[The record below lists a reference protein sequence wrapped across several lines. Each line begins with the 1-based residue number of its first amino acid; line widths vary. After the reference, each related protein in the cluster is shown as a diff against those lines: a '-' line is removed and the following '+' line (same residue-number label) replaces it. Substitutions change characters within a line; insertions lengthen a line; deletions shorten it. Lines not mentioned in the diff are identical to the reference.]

1 MEKGKLSVQTENLL
15 PLIKKWLYSEKDIFL
30 RELVSNGLDAI
41 TKLKKITLAED
52 IYQADRTEYYID
64 IKIDRE
70 NSILSIED
78 NGVGLTEDEIKKYIT
93 QIAFSGAEDFIKQYE
108 ESGASER
115 GGIIGNFGLGFFSC
129 FMIATKVEI
138 HSRSWQP
145 GGTAAFWSS
154 EGGEEFELGPGEREN
169 RGTEIKMF
177 VEEDSKDLLD
187 KAKIQE
193 LVRKYCDFL
202 PVEIR
207 VDGSQVNRKDA
218 LWTGQPSSI
227 KAEDYTEFY
236 KYLYPYAGD
245 PLFYVHLNVDYPF
258 KLQGILYFP
267 RLAHELDLNNSNV
280 KIFCKQVFVTDE
292 AAELIPKWLTVLQ
305 GIIDLPD
312 LPLNVSR
319 SYLQNEPQVRKIA
332 NHIIKKVADALNGEF
347 KKNPNHFREI
357 WPDIAP
363 FVKYGMMNDEKFY
376 EAALPSLIFETVQP
390 VGADAPAKV
399 EADEA
404 DSAEGAAAGNGSTRE
419 FVSLDDYLT
428 NNKDKTGE
436 KIYYSSD
443 PDRQTGPLKLFQ
455 SQGIQVLKMDAAI
468 DNHFLNFMEG
478 KHQEYRF
485 SRIDAE
491 LADSVLDKAGDSRLV
506 DAEDKSLGDRLT
518 EVFKQALG
526 NDSVTIRVEALKTE
540 DIPAMILLPE
550 QMRRFSEM
558 SAFMSRELPPF
569 PEIHTLLVNSKNAV
583 IQGLAKPTLVGGE
596 ETGLSKN
603 ERIAR
608 QVYNLAR
615 LAHGGMN
622 AKELEA
628 FLSESHTLLETFL

>member
-30 RELVSNGLDAI
+30 RELVSNALDAI
-41 TKLKKITLAED
+41 TKLKKITLSED
-52 IYQADRTEYYID
+52 IFEADRTEYFID

-70 NSILSIED
+70 NGVLAIED
-78 NGVGLTEDEIKKYIT
+78 NGVGLTEEEIKKYIT
-93 QIAFSGAEDFIKQYE
+93 QIAFSGAEDFIKKYE
-108 ESGASER
+108 ETGGTDR

-129 FMIATKVEI
+129 FMVSRKVEI

-145 GGTAAFWSS
+145 DATAAFWSS
-154 EGGEEFELGPGEREN
+154 EGGEEFELGPGEREH
-169 RGTEIKMF
+169 RGTEIRMF
-177 VEEDSKDLLD
+177 LEDDSKDLLD
-187 KAKIQE
+187 KGKIQE

-227 KAEDYTEFY
+227 KSEDYNEFY
-236 KYLYPYAGD
+236 KYLYPFQGD

-292 AAELIPKWLTVLQ
+292 AQELIPKWLTVLQ

-332 NHIIKKVADALNGEF
+332 NHIIKKVADSLNAEF
-347 KKNPNHFREI
+347 KNNPDHFREI

-376 EAALPSLIFETVQP
+376 EAALPSLIFEVVEP
-390 VGADAPAKV
+390 VGQTAAV
-399 EADEA
+399 
-404 DSAEGAAAGNGSTRE
+404 EGAEEGKQSRE
-419 FVSLDDYLT
+419 FVSLDDYLA
-428 NNKDKTGE
+428 NNKDKTDGV
-436 KIYYSSD
+436 IYYSSD

-455 SQGIQVLKMDAAI
+455 SQGVQVLRMDAAI

-485 SRIDAE
+485 SRIDAD
-491 LADSVLDKAGDSRLV
+491 LADSVLDKSGDSKLV
-506 DAEDKSLGDRLT
+506 DADDKSLADRLT
-518 EVFKQALG
+518 ELFKQALG
-526 NDSVTIRVEALKTE
+526 NDKITVRVEALKTPE
-540 DIPAMILLPE
+540 IPAMILLPE

-558 SAFMSRELPPF
+558 SAFMSREMPPF
-569 PEIHTLLVNSKNAV
+569 PEMHTLLVNSKNDVVRA
-583 IQGLAKPTLVGGE
+583 LAKPSLVGGE
-596 ETGLSKN
+596 GEGLSKN

-608 QVYNLAR
+608 QIYQLAR
-615 LAHGGMN
+615 LGHGGMN
-622 AKELEA
+622 AKDLEKYLA
-628 FLSESHTLLETFL
+628 ESYQLLASFL

>member
-41 TKLKKITLAED
+41 TKLKKVSMSED
-52 IYQADRTEYYID
+52 IFEPDNNEYYID
-64 IKIDRE
+64 LKIDRE
-70 NSILSIED
+70 NGVLAIED
-78 NGVGLTEDEIKKYIT
+78 NGIGLSQEEIKKYIT

-108 ESGASER
+108 ESGGSER
-115 GGIIGNFGLGFFSC
+115 GGIIGNFGLGFFSS
-129 FMIATKVEI
+129 FMVSSKVEI
-138 HSRSWQP
+138 HSRSYRP
-145 GGTAAFWSS
+145 DEAAAFWASD
-154 EGGEEFELGPGEREN
+154 GGEEFELGEGERTT
-169 RGTEIKMF
+169 RGTEIRLF
-177 VEEDSKDLLD
+177 IEDDSKEELLD
-187 KAKIQE
+187 KAKLSE
-193 LVRKYCDFL
+193 LVRKYCDYL

-207 VDGSQVNRKDA
+207 VDGSQVNKKDA
-218 LWTGQPSSI
+218 LWTAQPSSL
-227 KAEDYTEFY
+227 KKEDYNEFY
-236 KYLYPYAGD
+236 KYLYPYQGD

-292 AAELIPKWLTVLQ
+292 AQELIPKWLTVLQ

-332 NHIIKKVADALNGEF
+332 NHIIKKVADSLASEF
-347 KKNPNHFREI
+347 KSNPDHYREI

-363 FVKYGMMNDEKFY
+363 FVKYGMMNDEKFF
-376 EAALPSLIFETVQP
+376 EAARPSLIFETVQA
-390 VGADAPAKV
+390 VGAAPKV
-399 EADEA
+399 EEEG
-404 DSAEGAAAGNGSTRE
+404 AEGASDAARRE
-419 FVSLDDYLT
+419 FVNLEDYLA
-428 NNKDKTGE
+428 NNKDKTGD

-478 KHQEYRF
+478 KHEEYRF
-485 SRIDAE
+485 ARVDAE
-491 LADSVLDKAGDSRLV
+491 LSDSVLDKSDGPKLV
-506 DAEDKSLGDRLT
+506 DAEDKDANQRI
-518 EVFKQALG
+518 EEIFKKAL
-526 NDSVTIRVEALKTE
+526 NNEQITVRVEALKTD

-558 SAFMSRELPPF
+558 SAFMSREMPPF
-569 PEIHTLLVNSKNAV
+569 PAMHTVLVNTKNKIV
-583 IQGLAKPTLVGGE
+583 QGLGKPSLIEGAENAGV
-596 ETGLSKN
+596 SKN
-603 ERIAR
+603 ERVAKQIY
-608 QVYNLAR
+608 QLAR

-622 AKELEA
+622 AKD
-628 FLSESHTLLETFL
+628 LETFLGESHSLLESIL